1 MTKCNEGQVI
11 FRNLNPEFLQIIL
24 LNVKM
29 SSICFTGS
37 FKLELFKVWHIK
49 SFFGLTAGL
58 KEVTACVR
66 NVLVNLRDASR

>member
-1 MTKCNEGQVI
+1 MA
-11 FRNLNPEFLQIIL
+11 
-24 LNVKM
+24 
-29 SSICFTGS
+29 SICFTGS

-66 NVLVNLRDASR
+66 NVLVNLRDASRWILSLFPVFYAELSLLTLGCKFTLAV